1 MFYEIFT
8 KLCNEKDISPTA
20 TLQNLKI
27 STSKLTA
34 WKNGSLPSASVL
46 ILLSEYFQV
55 SIDYLLK
62 GKEKNI
68 SENKLTQ
75 NENEMLEIFKNFD
88 DREQVKIIGRMEEW
102 LEVKRQREAIIYK
115 QRIVGTQIA
124 RRTDR
129 QGIIEPL
136 TAEELERI
144 NQLPEETDY

>member
-8 KLCNEKDISPTA
+8 KLCNAKNISPTA
-20 TLQNLKI
+20 TLLNLNI

-46 ILLSEYFQV
+46 ILLSEFFQV
-55 SIDYLLK
+55 SIDYLLT
-62 GKEKNI
+62 GKDKNAPEI
-68 SENKLTQ
+68 NLTQ
-75 NENEMLEIFKNFD
+75 NENELLDIFQNFNE
-88 DREQVKIIGRMEEW
+88 REQIKIIGRIEEW
-102 LEVKRQREAIIYK
+102 LEVKRQREAISYK

-124 RRTDR
+124 RRTDK

-136 TAEELERI
+136 TAEELEKI